1 MNAGLRY
8 DNKYRFNKTTETA
21 LCPRVAI
28 IFKPSDWSFK
38 LSYSKSFVDA
48 PYLYRASTL
57 PSYRGG
63 SNLKPEYNNA
73 LQLSVISSKLLRCLT
88 YDGNISYNS
97 LTDLIYYDKTATS
110 DQPAYINAGKV
121 KLLSIENSLFYRN
134 TKLRGHI
141 NFTYMNILSAEN
153 YPTTGQRIKSIPQ
166 FTANAVISKSILTLQ
181 DISLWVMAKLT
192 YYSAQT
198 MAVSAFRDGVP
209 FSDPEYELKASFLP
223 DISMELRWKMISA
236 KFQCK
241 NIFNSRYYRGTMYNI
256 DVPTQGRNIS
266 TTIKIEL

>member
-1 MNAGLRY
+1 
-8 DNKYRFNKTTETA
+8 
-21 LCPRVAI
+21 
-28 IFKPSDWSFK
+28 
-38 LSYSKSFVDA
+38 
-48 PYLYRASTL
+48 
-57 PSYRGG
+57 
-63 SNLKPEYNNA
+63 
-73 LQLSVISSKLLRCLT
+73 
-88 YDGNISYNS
+88 
-97 LTDLIYYDKTATS
+97 
-110 DQPAYINAGKV
+110 
-121 KLLSIENSLFYRN
+121 
-134 TKLRGHI
+134 
-141 NFTYMNILSAEN
+141 
-153 YPTTGQRIKSIPQ
+153 
-166 FTANAVISKSILTLQ
+166 
-181 DISLWVMAKLT
+181 MAKLT